1 LNRSSAGAAVAAN
14 DPRLERGVEVWF
26 AGNLIAERRRL
37 LLVEGSNVTLTV
49 ADDAPNDQVT
59 VTVASSGGG
68 GGVIDG
74 TYGDITVSGVGTVWD
89 VAAGVVTTTELGG
102 DITAAGKAILND
114 ANAAAQLATLGA
126 QPLDATLTALAGL
139 ATGADKL
146 AYSTGTDTFSQ
157 ATLTAAGRAILDDA
171 TAADQRT
178 TLGAQ
183 ALDATLT
190 ALAGLATGA
199 DQMPYSTG
207 VDTFSQVGT
216 TSWGRGLLGAANAE
230 ASRVQLELDKVY
242 DDAPIQAVTML
253 TTYEVLC
260 TKSFKLSAGDTVE
273 IEATG
278 TILNNSAANRTYTFQ
293 FAWGGLTLEVVDGAV
308 TTFHATQRT
317 AFRVRAVAAVK
328 SSTSCAAFA
337 ETHRSAMTAA
347 NTGGSGSSATF
358 RFGWEVSAS
367 DITGTQTMELRAK
380 SSAATA
386 TQTLTVQTWRI
397 RRMPQRL

>member
-1 LNRSSAGAAVAAN
+1 LPTPRRRPSQATPRKLNRSSAGAAVAAN

-49 ADDAPNDQVT
+49 ADDAPHDQVT

-68 GGVIDG
+68 GGVSDG
-74 TYGDITVSGVGTVWD
+74 DKGDITVSGVGTVWD
-89 VAAGVVTTTELGG
+89 IDAGVVTTTELGG
-102 DITAAGKAILND
+102 DITAAGKAILDD
-114 ANAAAQLATLGA
+114 ANAAAQLTTLGA

-139 ATGADKL
+139 ATGGDQMP
-146 AYSTGTDTFSQ
+146 YSTGTDTF
-157 ATLTAAGRAILDDA
+157 
-171 TAADQRT
+171 
-178 TLGAQ
+178 AQ
-183 ALDATLT
+183 A
-190 ALAGLATGA
+190 
-199 DQMPYSTG
+199 
-207 VDTFSQVGT
+207 GT
-216 TSWGRGLLGAANAE
+216 TSWGRGLLGAADAA
-230 ASRVQLELDKVY
+230 ASRVQLELDEVY

-260 TKSFKLSAGDTVE
+260 TKSFKLSPGDTVE

-278 TILNNSAANRTYTFQ
+278 TILNNSTANRTYTFQ

-317 AFRVRAVAAVK
+317 AFRVRAIAAVK
-328 SSTSCAAFA
+328 STTSCAAFA

-347 NTGGSGSSATF
+347 NTGGSGSSSTF
-358 RFGWEVSAS
+358 RFGWQVSAS

-380 SSAATA
+380 SSSATA